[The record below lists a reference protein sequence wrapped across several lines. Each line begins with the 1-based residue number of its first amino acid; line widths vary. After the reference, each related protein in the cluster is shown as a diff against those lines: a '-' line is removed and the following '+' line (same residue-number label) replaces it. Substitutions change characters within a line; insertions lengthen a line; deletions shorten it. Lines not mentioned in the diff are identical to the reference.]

1 MSKIRALWNRIYS
14 PMILSL
20 SIRNLKLNKFRTMLS
35 LIGIIIGVISICGL
49 GMIGGAFTENINM
62 MVAENADRLTLSSI
76 EEKNVGGTIVYG
88 FSEKDVN
95 EIESAVKQVTTEYE
109 IITQKTGTKPLTVGK
124 SGAVGYLTAMNEV
137 GLEEISKPTL
147 EEGSIPRSANGVL
160 ITRDYAD
167 DNNLHINSRIT
178 TTDVNG
184 EEVKLRVTGILEED
198 LMTFVMSMS
207 QDMCMITGSLDMYQN
222 ILGDKNNLYDSVI
235 VKVKDP
241 LLLNPIEDAIER
253 KMNGKAY
260 KDSDDTVR
268 ISNSYDTADTLN
280 DVLSLALI
288 FRTVISA
295 ISLIVASVAIVNV
308 MMMSVKERTKEI
320 GILRSIGT
328 KKSQILQ
335 MFLYEAGIMGL
346 IGSFIGT
353 VWSCILTPIVLYLM
367 FGSIELMFTFYVLS
381 YIPIGIFI
389 GVSVC
394 ILAGLYPALKAANLN
409 PVEAM
414 ATD

>member
-1 MSKIRALWNRIYS
+1 
-14 PMILSL
+14 MILSL

-35 LIGIIIGVISICGL
+35 LIGIVIGVFSICGL
-49 GMIGGAFTENINM
+49 GMVGAAFTENINT

-76 EEKNVGGTIVYG
+76 AEKNIGGTIVYG
-88 FSEKDVN
+88 FSEKDIS
-95 EIESAVKQVTTEYE
+95 EIESAVKSVTTEYT
-109 IITQKTGTKPLTVGK
+109 IITQNTGSKALVVGK
-124 SGAVGYLTAMNEV
+124 SGAVGYLTGMSEE
-137 GLEEISKPTL
+137 GLEEIAVPTL
-147 EEGSIPRSANGVL
+147 EEGSLPRSANGIL

-184 EEVKLRVTGILEED
+184 DEVKLRVTGIMEED
-198 LMTFVMSMS
+198 LMTFVMSASME
-207 QDMCMITGSLDMYQN
+207 MCMITGSLDMYQKL
-222 ILGDKNNLYDSVI
+222 LGDKNNLYDTVI
-235 VKVKDP
+235 IKVKDP
-241 LLLNPIEDAIER
+241 LLLQPIEDAVER

-268 ISNSYDTADTLN
+268 ITNSYDTAETLN
-280 DVLSLALI
+280 DVLSLAYI

-295 ISLIVASVAIVNV
+295 VSLVVASVAIVNV
-308 MMMSVKERTKEI
+308 MMMSVKERTREI

-335 MFLYEAGIMGL
+335 MFLYEAGIMGM

-353 VWSCILTPIVLYLM
+353 VWSCIITPIILIIMLDSAEMMFSAGVLC
-367 FGSIELMFTFYVLS
+367 
-381 YIPIGIFI
+381 YIPLGILIGI
-389 GVSVC
+389 GVC
-394 ILAGLYPALKAANLN
+394 LAAGLYPALKAANLN

-414 ATD
+414 STD

>member
-1 MSKIRALWNRIYS
+1 
-14 PMILSL
+14 
-20 SIRNLKLNKFRTMLS
+20 
-35 LIGIIIGVISICGL
+35 
-49 GMIGGAFTENINM
+49 
-62 MVAENADRLTLSSI
+62 
-76 EEKNVGGTIVYG
+76 
-88 FSEKDVN
+88 
-95 EIESAVKQVTTEYE
+95 
-109 IITQKTGTKPLTVGK
+109 
-124 SGAVGYLTAMNEV
+124 
-137 GLEEISKPTL
+137 
-147 EEGSIPRSANGVL
+147 
-160 ITRDYAD
+160 
-167 DNNLHINSRIT
+167 
-178 TTDVNG
+178 
-184 EEVKLRVTGILEED
+184 
-198 LMTFVMSMS
+198 MTFVMSMS

-288 FRTVISA
+288 FRTVISS

>member
-1 MSKIRALWNRIYS
+1 MSKQNSLLHRIYS

-35 LIGIIIGVISICGL
+35 LIGIVIGVFSICGL
-49 GMIGGAFTENINM
+49 GMVGAAFTENINT

-76 EEKNVGGTIVYG
+76 AEKNIGGTIVYG
-88 FSEKDVN
+88 FSEKDIS
-95 EIESAVKQVTTEYE
+95 EIESAVKSVTTEYT
-109 IITQKTGTKPLTVGK
+109 IITQNTGSKALVVGK
-124 SGAVGYLTAMNEV
+124 LGAVGYLTGMSEE
-137 GLEEISKPTL
+137 GLEEIAGPTL
-147 EEGSIPRSANGVL
+147 EEGSLPRSANGIL

-184 EEVKLRVTGILEED
+184 DEVKLRVTGIMEED
-198 LMTFVMSMS
+198 LMTFVMSASME
-207 QDMCMITGSLDMYQN
+207 MCMITGSLDMYQKL
-222 ILGDKNNLYDSVI
+222 LGDKNNLYDTVI
-235 VKVKDP
+235 IKVKDP
-241 LLLNPIEDAIER
+241 LLLQPIEDAVER

-268 ISNSYDTADTLN
+268 ITNSYDTAETLN
-280 DVLSLALI
+280 DVLSLAYI

-295 ISLIVASVAIVNV
+295 VSLVVASVAIVNV
-308 MMMSVKERTKEI
+308 MMMSVKERTREI

-335 MFLYEAGIMGL
+335 MFLYEAGIMGM

-353 VWSCILTPIVLYLM
+353 V
-367 FGSIELMFTFYVLS
+367 
-381 YIPIGIFI
+381 
-389 GVSVC
+389 
-394 ILAGLYPALKAANLN
+394 
-409 PVEAM
+409 
-414 ATD
+414 

>member
-1 MSKIRALWNRIYS
+1 
-14 PMILSL
+14 
-20 SIRNLKLNKFRTMLS
+20 
-35 LIGIIIGVISICGL
+35 
-49 GMIGGAFTENINM
+49 
-62 MVAENADRLTLSSI
+62 
-76 EEKNVGGTIVYG
+76 
-88 FSEKDVN
+88 
-95 EIESAVKQVTTEYE
+95 
-109 IITQKTGTKPLTVGK
+109 
-124 SGAVGYLTAMNEV
+124 MNEV

-222 ILGDKNNLYDSVI
+222 LLGDKNNLYDSVI